1 MSGKRVRF
9 AVIGAGMIGAVH
21 AAALA
26 ELPETA
32 ELVVIVD
39 VDSAKALALAGS
51 TAPSTPTT

>member
-32 ELVVIVD
+32 ELVAIVD
-39 VDSAKALALAGS
+39 S
-51 TAPSTPTT
+51 TAPRRSPWPSSMAPSTPTT